1 MCRGFFIF
9 GPMNNCTIDQDI
21 CRQLGQII
29 KSYSF
34 RTDFYTRHFLHLEA
48 QEETKFRAYF
58 FSVLICHQTYAL
70 KSEKRQLF
78 GWEFLEYVFA
88 KLAENDSPLLDP
100 AFMLK
105 VGAKH
110 LAYLIKPLFSD
121 TLLPNDST
129 LDRIEERIGLM
140 IDAAKIIEL
149 EYDGRVGSI
158 FDQELLFH
166 NSEGV
171 YERLEKMEGFA
182 DPLRKKSS
190 FLLKLLSDAALY
202 SPKDPQ
208 NLVPIMDYH
217 MQRVLLRSGA
227 LRINDTSLAQKLRH
241 KIPIETD
248 LEIRTAAIEAM
259 RIIARES
266 TYDVLKMNDI
276 FYLLG
281 RSCCLDDPLCKS
293 GKCAKT
299 PCSLTNALELP
310 AHKSCI
316 FQDVCLA
323 AADDNF
329 IDYWQ
334 PIVETHYY

>member
-1 MCRGFFIF
+1 M
-9 GPMNNCTIDQDI
+9 DI
-21 CRQLGQII
+21 CSVDNHICSKLGHII
-29 KSYSF
+29 KKQNF
-34 RTDFYTRHFLHLEA
+34 RADFYTRHFLHLEA
-48 QEETKFRAYF
+48 KEETKFRAYF

-70 KSEKRQLF
+70 ESEKRQLF

-88 KLAENDSPLLDP
+88 KLAENESPLLDP

-121 TLLPNDST
+121 TLEADDST
-129 LDRIEERIGLM
+129 LDRIEERVGLM
-140 IDAAKIIEL
+140 IDAAEIIES
-149 EYDGRVGSI
+149 EYDGKVRPI
-158 FDQELLFH
+158 FEQALLFH
-166 NSEGV
+166 NGEGV

-190 FLLKLLSDAALY
+190 FLLKLLADAALF

-208 NLVPIMDYH
+208 YLVPIMDYH

-227 LRINDTSLAQKLRH
+227 VRIIDASLAHKLRY
-241 KIPIETD
+241 KIPLETD

-259 RIIARES
+259 RIIAHES
-266 TYDVLKMNDI
+266 SYDVLKMNDI

-281 RSCCLDDPLCKS
+281 RSCCLDDPLCRS

-323 AADDNF
+323 AIDDNF